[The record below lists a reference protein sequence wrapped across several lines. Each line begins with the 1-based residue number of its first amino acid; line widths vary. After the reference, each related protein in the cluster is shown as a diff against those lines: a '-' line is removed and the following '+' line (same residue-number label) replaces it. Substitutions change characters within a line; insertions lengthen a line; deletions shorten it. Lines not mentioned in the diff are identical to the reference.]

1 MRKSQTIS
9 SDNESICILIQI
21 SLNSVLKGATDSKSV
36 LNAIPAQY
44 LYHNDLDNDIAMNR

>member
-1 MRKSQTIS
+1 MRKSQIIS

-21 SLNSVLKGATDSKSV
+21 SLNSVLKGATDNKSV